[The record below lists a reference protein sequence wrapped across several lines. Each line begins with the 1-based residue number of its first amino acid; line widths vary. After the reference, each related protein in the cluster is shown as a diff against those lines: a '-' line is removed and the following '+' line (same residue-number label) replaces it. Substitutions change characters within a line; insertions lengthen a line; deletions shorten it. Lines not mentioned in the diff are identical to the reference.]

1 MSTSVSIADIVMKST
16 AEINMLMNEQYS
28 VKETDGRAQLI
39 SDAIAF
45 MQSVVRHYGEDRGM
59 AMWEQMADF
68 CDPALKG
75 EVFIAMLT
83 GQFSGRITLHG
94 VSVGANAVACIKAIR
109 SVDRRR
115 LGLKEAKDMYDG
127 LKFNN
132 KSAIIEVES
141 NQRGKAAQELRAA
154 GFEL

>member
-1 MSTSVSIADIVMKST
+1 MLTET
-16 AEINMLMNEQYS
+16 A
-28 VKETDGRAQLI
+28 TDNRAQLI

-45 MQSVVRHYGEDRGM
+45 MQSIVRHYGEDRGM
-59 AMWEQMADF
+59 AMWERMADS

-94 VSVGANAVACIKAIR
+94 VGVGANAVACIKAIR

-127 LKFNN
+127 LKFSG

-141 NQRGKAAQELRAA
+141 NLRGRAAQELRAA

>member
-1 MSTSVSIADIVMKST
+1 
-16 AEINMLMNEQYS
+16 MLMNEQYS

-127 LKFNN
+127 LKFSS

-141 NQRGKAAQELRAA
+141 NLRGRAAQELRAA